1 MKLTDDIKQKIQ
13 EEYNFWK
20 NDLWAGKDKVVRA
33 KFGQFATPPELVF
46 KMLEKFD
53 SLEDKDILDPCLGA
67 GNLLAGAVIAG
78 ADPKRCYGIEL
89 DPDIRE
95 VCLKRL
101 CPMGVPESN
110 IKLGNALDDD
120 AYEFKQDREVTHD
133 QNAVEILE
141 DDVKFT
147 FNILKFPAKIVKTI
161 KIDKTTQKHLADKL
175 VKRLCSAGYWTIGMN
190 VNEDFLKTSSKH
202 IGITAAKVKRLA
214 AKQLLNSYDDI
225 LNAI

>member
-1 MKLTDDIKQKIQ
+1 MKLPDDIKQKIQ
-13 EEYNFWK
+13 EEYQEWE
-20 NDLWAGKDKVVRA
+20 LHQYAGKDKTTRA
-33 KFGQFATPPELVF
+33 KLGQFFTPPPLSI

-53 SLEDKDILDPCLGA
+53 SVKDKDILDPTCGA
-67 GNLLAGAVIAG
+67 GGLLVACILAG
-78 ADPKRCYGIEL
+78 ADPKRIYGIEL
-89 DPDIRE
+89 DKDIRE

-101 CPMGVPESN
+101 CPMGVPENN

-120 AYEFKQDREVTHD
+120 AYEFKQDREVIHD

-147 FNILKFPAKIVKTI
+147 FNILKFPAKVIKTI
-161 KIDKTTQKHLADKL
+161 KIDKTAQKHLADKL
-175 VKRLCSAGYWTIGMN
+175 VKRLCSDGYWTIGVN

-225 LNAI
+225 LKAI